1 MSTQPQFTDWQSFL
15 QLVKEASTQGQLEM
29 LLAMLMTTDERDT
42 LVSRMNIVYEL
53 LNGEMSQRQISQ
65 MLGVGV
71 ATITRGSNGLKECS
85 NDEKN
90 ILLSL
95 LSGLKSDPDE

>member
-15 QLVKEASTQGQLEM
+15 QLVKEASAQGHLEM
-29 LLAMLMTTDERDT
+29 LLAMMMTTDERDI
-42 LVSRMNIVYEL
+42 LISRMNIVYEL
-53 LNGEMSQRQISQ
+53 LHGEMSQRQISQ

-71 ATITRGSNGLKECS
+71 ATITRGSNGLKACS
-85 NDEKN
+85 GEEKD

-95 LSGLKSDPDE
+95 LSGLKSDSD

>member
-15 QLVKEASTQGQLEM
+15 QLVKQASEQGHLEM
-29 LLAMLMTTDERDT
+29 LLAMMMTTDERDT
-42 LVSRMNIVYEL
+42 LVSRMNIVFEL
-53 LNGEMSQRQISQ
+53 LSGEMSQRQISQ

-85 NDEKN
+85 EEEKDT
-90 ILLSL
+90 LLSL
-95 LSGLKSDPDE
+95 LSGLRTDTD